1 MKTPWEKYSTPGLL
15 KLGAYMGE
23 AMIVAFLFW
32 VFYADRLSFDGQTDG
47 VFSTLF
53 GYMCMSLILAYS
65 LGVLVRPISFFY
77 RSDRRGSMLGNVTI
91 SVVIQATVFL
101 LFMMV
106 VGKSGYLGGW
116 RIVNM
121 FVAVHFCLYLWRFFC
136 RSMVRWLRS
145 IGRNSHHVV
154 LVGANETLQELFE
167 EMKKPFYGYHIAG
180 YFNDTE
186 AEELSAECP
195 YLGRVDE
202 VVAFL
207 NESDK
212 VRHLYCS
219 LPATRADEIR
229 DIIDTCEQKCVH
241 FFSVPQ
247 VRNYL
252 KRQMRLVIIGSVPVL
267 GMREDPLLMLRNRIA
282 KRVFDIVFS
291 FICLIPFWLIVFPL
305 VAIGT
310 MIFQPGPI
318 FFRQKRNGINGEVF
332 DMIKF
337 RSMKVN
343 SESDSR
349 QATKNDERVTRFGR
363 FLRKSSIDEL
373 PQLINVLKGDM
384 SIVGPRPHMEAH
396 TEEYSQLISK
406 YMVRHWVRPGITGW
420 AQVNNARGETR
431 ELWQME
437 DRIKKDIWYI
447 ENWTMQLD
455 YKIILMT
462 IWQVLPGRD
471 KQAY

>member
-1 MKTPWEKYSTPGLL
+1 MKSPLEKYSTPGLL
-15 KLGAYMGE
+15 KMGAYVGE
-23 AMIVAFLFW
+23 AAIVAVLFG
-32 VFYADRLSFDGQTDG
+32 VFYVERLSPGG
-47 VFSTLF
+47 HSLGSFSTLY
-53 GYMCMSLILAYS
+53 GYMSMAMILAYS

-77 RSDRRGSMLGNVTI
+77 RSDRRGSMIGNVTI
-91 SVVIQATVFL
+91 AVVIQATAFL

-106 VGKSGYLGGW
+106 VGKSDYLGGW
-116 RIVNM
+116 RIVGL
-121 FVAVHFCLYLWRFFC
+121 FVAIHFCLYVWRFIC
-136 RSMVRWLRS
+136 RALIQKLRS
-145 IGRNSHHVV
+145 IGRNSHQVV
-154 LVGANETLQELFE
+154 LVGANDTLHELVQ
-167 EMKKPFYGYHIAG
+167 EMKKPFYGYRIAG
-180 YFNDTE
+180 YFNDVE
-186 AEELSAECP
+186 VEDLSAECP
-195 YLGRVDE
+195 YLGTVAE
-202 VVAFL
+202 VAGFL
-207 NESDK
+207 NRSDK

-219 LPATRADEIR
+219 LPSVRANEIR
-229 DIIDTCEQKCVH
+229 AIIDACEQNCVH

-252 KRQMRLVIIGSVPVL
+252 KRQMRLEIIGLVPVL
-267 GMREDPLLMLRNRIA
+267 GLREDPLLLLRNRLA
-282 KRVFDIVFS
+282 KRTFDIVFS
-291 FICLIPFWLIVFPL
+291 LILLIPFWLIVYPL

-332 DMIKF
+332 EMFKF

-343 SESDSR
+343 TESDKR
-349 QATKNDERVTRFGR
+349 QATKDDERVTRFGR

-437 DRIKKDIWYI
+437 DRIRKDIWYV
-447 ENWTMQLD
+447 ENWTMHLD

-462 IWQVLPGRD
+462 VWQVLF
-471 KQAY
+471 KNKNVY